1 MNGGSLQVSEVL
13 SEFEWA
19 RLPAGGRFSFQ
30 STPYGHAIWSAHNE
44 RFIINEFSAIKVGPV
59 EAITAGLGIGG
70 PQSDVSKYD
79 FRVLHQT
86 YTRPC
91 PSLHTSHGAS
101 CKADIIGKT
110 IGLYNTYHERYIRV
124 KEGGWADASAVIPR
138 HTFPGWEYSVPPNL
152 PNGWTWERFEVVD
165 AGNGNIALHNIE
177 HNRFL
182 AMDAQGFIR
191 AGGLRDAGELNC
203 DASGG
208 EHFTLVDYAPNVA
221 LHNPHFQH
229 FVKMDGSALVVLG
242 PMGFDQLQSS
252 HTWEKFLVKT
262 ESYQKDDCPYLYF
275 PKGASC
281 KPWLMSQKV
290 SFYNPWHQR
299 FMKMINI
306 DSADL
311 VTTHQQG
318 ADDLC
323 DSCDDERFRVVDVG
337 MGMLGLYNEKFGR
350 YVQMT
355 DTQKMRSTH
364 VMAKADLQGG
374 WQWEK
379 FQVVDLGNGKI
390 GLHSGYFNR
399 FVMMDYQT
407 VITTAQQYNWNSPPT
422 GDWERFTVTYSG
434 YGDHWTP
441 EPWEYF
447 TDQRCKGFPYT
458 YDECGGNCD
467 GWSQITQAECQAKC
481 ENDDKPA
488 GCQQDQTCMGA
499 VYYPSNGWCHLY
511 SICPETESYV
521 GAVAIRRKVSPFS
534 FLEVHSSV
542 TKQIALRGEA
552 EMAEKDG
559 LEKLQ
564 ELAVS
569 LPIALVNLTNYS
581 GLISSGKNVTHL
593 NIAYRFGNYSKDLEL
608 LYDKTA
614 GFYGA
619 LHEVMGEDAN
629 KYCPLKDWTHIEQCI
644 RIASCLIEPAVEAG
658 KLPIAFLV
666 AIMEQLASFDI
677 IWNMLTEALIKESN
691 INQTAPG
698 QFPPEKY
705 RCDMFDKLDATS
717 LAVPSMIQE
726 NQENHEDTAAVRS
739 AFSTSAALDKA
750 TRESHQILNSLTSSD
765 NVSHSVVKRWEETWY
780 PVCVR
785 MKCDHT
791 NYWDVA
797 LASYKQTLLF
807 MKSGAL
813 SHLKAEIIN
822 RATLQRRFQS
832 HLSEHPVLVQLWRR
846 EAQASSLEAQCS
858 GHCLDVFCFVHRL
871 TVTCSDLPYFNFCEA
886 N

>member
-1 MNGGSLQVSEVL
+1 M
-13 SEFEWA
+13 
-19 RLPAGGRFSFQ
+19 
-30 STPYGHAIWSAHNE
+30 
-44 RFIINEFSAIKVGPV
+44 
-59 EAITAGLGIGG
+59 
-70 PQSDVSKYD
+70 
-79 FRVLHQT
+79 
-86 YTRPC
+86 
-91 PSLHTSHGAS
+91 
-101 CKADIIGKT
+101 
-110 IGLYNTYHERYIRV
+110 
-124 KEGGWADASAVIPR
+124 
-138 HTFPGWEYSVPPNL
+138 
-152 PNGWTWERFEVVD
+152 
-165 AGNGNIALHNIE
+165 
-177 HNRFL
+177 
-182 AMDAQGFIR
+182 
-191 AGGLRDAGELNC
+191 
-203 DASGG
+203 
-208 EHFTLVDYAPNVA
+208 
-221 LHNPHFQH
+221 
-229 FVKMDGSALVVLG
+229 
-242 PMGFDQLQSS
+242 
-252 HTWEKFLVKT
+252 
-262 ESYQKDDCPYLYF
+262 
-275 PKGASC
+275 
-281 KPWLMSQKV
+281 
-290 SFYNPWHQR
+290 
-299 FMKMINI
+299 
-306 DSADL
+306 
-311 VTTHQQG
+311 
-318 ADDLC
+318 
-323 DSCDDERFRVVDVG
+323 
-337 MGMLGLYNEKFGR
+337 
-350 YVQMT
+350 
-355 DTQKMRSTH
+355 
-364 VMAKADLQGG
+364 
-374 WQWEK
+374 
-379 FQVVDLGNGKI
+379 
-390 GLHSGYFNR
+390 
-399 FVMMDYQT
+399 
-407 VITTAQQYNWNSPPT
+407 
-422 GDWERFTVTYSG
+422 
-434 YGDHWTP
+434 
-441 EPWEYF
+441 
-447 TDQRCKGFPYT
+447 
-458 YDECGGNCD
+458 
-467 GWSQITQAECQAKC
+467 
-481 ENDDKPA
+481 
-488 GCQQDQTCMGA
+488 
-499 VYYPSNGWCHLY
+499 
-511 SICPETESYV
+511 

-593 NIAYRFGNYSKDLEL
+593 NIAYRFGNYSKDFEL

-698 QFPPEKY
+698 QFLPPKY
-705 RCDMFDKLDATS
+705 VCDMFEKLDATS

-726 NQENHEDTAAVRS
+726 NQEKKEMDTAAVRS
-739 AFSTSAALDKA
+739 AFSTSAALNKA
-750 TRESHQILNSLTSSD
+750 TRESHQILSSLTSSD
-765 NVSHSVVKRWEETWY
+765 NVSYSVVKRWAETWY

-791 NYWDVA
+791 NYWDIV

-886 N
+886 NYIIL

>member
-281 KPWLMSQKV
+281 KPWLISQKV

-299 FMKMINI
+299 CMKMINI

-311 VTTHQQG
+311 VTTHKQG

-511 SICPETESYV
+511 SICPATESYV

-542 TKQIALRGEA
+542 TKQIALRGGA

-750 TRESHQILNSLTSSD
+750 TRESHQSLNSLTSSD